1 MANERVTLKDIYEIN
16 EKIYEK
22 MDKLDAR
29 TSDLEIWRAEL
40 KGKIAIV
47 VVVFSIGF
55 TLLVDYVK
63 SQFNK

>member
-1 MANERVTLKDIYEIN
+1 MASERVTLKDIYEIN

-22 MDKLDAR
+22 MDKLEAR